1 MFENGTM
8 GKQKYQQ
15 EIKELFSKSA
25 VVSYNSIQRIVNHK
39 RKVRQYVKQLVRNLI
54 LKKKISRLAKGYYTT
69 HDDASLTVFC
79 FQPAYLGLQ
88 DALSYHNLWE
98 QETIPIIITTRKV
111 RTGIRKVLG
120 SNVLI
125 RHLDKK
131 YYFGIEYS
139 TDNSIVL
146 PYSDVEKTF
155 IDLVHF
161 KQKIS
166 PEVLKEFKKRINQ
179 KKLKQYLQHYPKK
192 VKKKVLALGRYL

>member
-1 MFENGTM
+1 M
-8 GKQKYQQ
+8 GKQKYQR
-15 EIKELFSKSA
+15 EIEQFISSGS
-25 VVSYNSIQRIVNHK
+25 VVSYASIKRIVTS
-39 RKVRQYVKQLVRNLI
+39 RKKVKQYVKQLIRNLVRKGT
-54 LKKKISRLAKGYYTT
+54 LRPLLKGYYTAR
-69 HDDASLTVFC
+69 DDASLAVFC
-79 FQPAYLGLQ
+79 IQPAYFGLQ

-125 RHLDKK
+125 RHFDKK
-131 YYFGIEYS
+131 YYFGTEYCLS
-139 TDNSIVL
+139 NTIAL

-155 IDLVHF
+155 IDMVHF

-166 PEVLKEFKKRINQ
+166 PEVLKEFRKRMNQ
-179 KKLKQYLQHYPKK
+179 KKLKQYLQHYPEK